1 MPWREPGLWRYV
13 TARWA
18 PACRDAPAKLA
29 PDDSAPRNSL
39 VAARASATD
48 AVEEPARARVQRA
61 RDAGGGGV

>member
-1 MPWREPGLWRYV
+1 V